1 MNALYKTLC
10 VRSSAQMHSARTERS
25 REAAAQRESLVR
37 ANSYTLWR
45 GYQSPA
51 IVRLHSLPAR
61 AVLAGAV
68 EDALV
73 EGSVADAALHAGIR
87 RQRGG
92 CGHVH

>member
-1 MNALYKTLC
+1 
-10 VRSSAQMHSARTERS
+10 MHSARTERS
-25 REAAAQRESLVR
+25 REAAAQRESLVG

-51 IVRLHSLPAR
+51 IVRFSNNSPAR

>member
-1 MNALYKTLC
+1 
-10 VRSSAQMHSARTERS
+10 MHSARTERS
-25 REAAAQRESLVR
+25 REAAAQRESLVG

-51 IVRLHSLPAR
+51 IVRLARHSSPAR